1 MWSLKSPAWVR
12 HVTSDETLL
21 EALLAC
27 GKMKPESC
35 RGPLS
40 LAKAVPVMK

>member
-12 HVTSDETLL
+12 HVTSDENFL
-21 EALLAC
+21 EALLAY
-27 GKMKPESC
+27 GKLKPESC

-40 LAKAVPVMK
+40 LAKAVPFAM